1 MHSSIWLTR
10 SLALLTGLTILG
22 TMPLAWAE
30 APLPRTLTVTG
41 QGKEDIPTTL
51 AQVELGVEITQPTAA
66 QAQIEVAERS
76 NRVVAFLR
84 SRSVQELQT
93 TGVRLQ
99 ANYEYNNNKRT
110 ANGYTGINT
119 VSFRLPTSE
128 VGAVLDQAVA
138 QGATRINGISFM
150 ASETAIAAAQK
161 VALQRATEDAQG
173 QAQAVLKAL
182 NFSAKEVVGI
192 AINGA
197 PTPPSPRLMTMTQA
211 DGLAAAA
218 PPSPIMGG
226 EQSVTAAVTLQI
238 SY

>member
-1 MHSSIWLTR
+1 
-10 SLALLTGLTILG
+10 
-22 TMPLAWAE
+22 MPLTWAE

-51 AQVELGVEITQPTAA
+51 AQIELGVEITTATAA
-66 QAQIEVAERS
+66 EAQSQVAERS

-99 ANYEYNNNKRT
+99 ADYEYSNNKRT
-110 ANGYTGINT
+110 TRGYTGINT

-128 VGAVLDQAVA
+128 VGTVLDQAVA

-150 ASETAIAAAQK
+150 ATETAIASAQK
-161 VALQRATEDAQG
+161 VALQRATEDAQS

-192 AINGA
+192 TINGA
-197 PTPPSPRLMTMTQA
+197 PTPISPRLMTLSQA
-211 DGLAAAA
+211 DGLAASA
-218 PPSPIMGG
+218 PPTPIVGG
-226 EQSVTAAVTLQI
+226 EQSITASVTLQI